1 MENKQKLLDQITE
14 RIKYWRNQPVDRMI
28 FDEVSKT
35 VDLLEEIAEH
45 VKQQNKTLKTDTPIG
60 AEIVAEVA
68 TDVNFPGIYLFYNKP
83 GEEYSDRNTA
93 LLEWNDIKK
102 QLRLCVWGDENSEDF
117 THEFVL
123 STKPDMEEE

>member
-14 RIKYWRNQPVDRMI
+14 RIKYWRNQPVDQMI

-45 VKQQNKTLKTDTPIG
+45 LKQQNKTLKTDTPIG

-68 TDVNFPGIYLFYNKP
+68 TDVNFPGIYLFY
-83 GEEYSDRNTA
+83 
-93 LLEWNDIKK
+93 K
-102 QLRLCVWGDENSEDF
+102 QTGRGIF
-117 THEFVL
+117 
-123 STKPDMEEE
+123 

>member
-45 VKQQNKTLKTDTPIG
+45 LKQQN
-60 AEIVAEVA
+60 
-68 TDVNFPGIYLFYNKP
+68 NKI
-83 GEEYSDRNTA
+83 
-93 LLEWNDIKK
+93 WKK
-102 QLRLCVWGDENSEDF
+102 
-117 THEFVL
+117 
-123 STKPDMEEE
+123 